1 MAKLSALFFDTR
13 KPVVN
18 RSVCVVEADWILLD
32 KCFPEAGFRS
42 YFSAFIVST
51 LANELR
57 KKGITDFHARFRH
70 PDSASLERVLSN
82 IRTAI
87 EVAFRD
93 VGPGT
98 RSVHTGGSPD
108 DGVAPNIT
116 QSGHPQVKG
125 SGETEEVQG
134 KG

>member
-1 MAKLSALFFDTR
+1 MAKLAALFIDIR

-18 RSVCVVEADWILLD
+18 RSVCVVEADWLLLD

-42 YFSAFIVST
+42 YFAAFCIST

-93 VGPGT
+93 VGCGT
-98 RSVHTGGSPD
+98 RPVHTGGPAN
-108 DGVAPNIT
+108 DGVSPVIT
-116 QSGHPQVKG
+116 QSGHPQEQR
-125 SGETEEVQG
+125 SGEAEEG
-134 KG
+134 